1 MDNNLPDL
9 NQLQKNLKVAFKNE
23 SHLVNALTHRSYL
36 NESKLEKLSSNER
49 MEFLGDSIL
58 AFWVSSQIY
67 RKFSDFPEGKLTFIR
82 TSLVRTETLAKLGR
96 NLELG
101 KFMLMSRGEEQG
113 GGRKNPLLLA
123 NCFEAI
129 VGSIFLDQG
138 IEIASVFLGQ
148 QLDELL
154 NQIKDPD
161 LLKDSKSVLQEK
173 VQAEGLPSPVYK
185 LISAEGPDHAKSFI
199 MAVSVNEKVLA
210 EGQGNSKQEAEEE
223 AAKEALEIYSQKR

>member
-185 LISAEGPDHAKSFI
+185 LISAEGPDHAKSFT
-199 MAVSVNEKVLA
+199 MAVSVNEKILA